1 MHIKNQLFVF
11 ATLSMAALSAGPA
24 AGTTITT
31 DAVWTGGTSHSL
43 FTSWQTNPSGGVTG
57 ATELPAFA
65 SGSLPGYNADGS
77 VTFASAI
84 GSFTASGASFV
95 EATYGS
101 FPALEGQAINIATPA
116 AGINAFYVAFG
127 STDGSPITVTL
138 SDGEAI
144 ALNPT
149 PTAGG
154 EVVLGLSISHP
165 ITSIVISSTDAS
177 AVLWDFDYGSSNLAQ
192 DSTPTPAAEAATAIL
207 IGIGLVT
214 FGAGRK
220 LFSAL
225 AA

>member
-1 MHIKNQLFVF
+1 MRVKNHLFVF
-11 ATLSMAALSAGPA
+11 STLLTAALSAGPA

-31 DAVWTGGTSHSL
+31 DAVWTIGTSHSL

-57 ATELPAFA
+57 ATELAAFA
-65 SGSLPGYNADGS
+65 SGSLPGYNGDGS

-84 GSFTASGASFV
+84 GSFTASGSSFV

-101 FPALEGQAINIATPA
+101 FPALEGQTINIATPA
-116 AGINAFYVAFG
+116 AGINAFYLALG
-127 STDGSPITVTL
+127 STDGQPITITL
-138 SDGEAI
+138 SGGEAI

-149 PTAGG
+149 PTGSG
-154 EVVLGLSISHP
+154 TVVLGLSISHP
-165 ITSIVISSTDAS
+165 ITSIAIASTDAS
-177 AVLWDFDYGSSNLAQ
+177 AVLWDFDYGSSSLAQ
-192 DSTPTPAAEAATAIL
+192 DSTMPPAAEAATAIL